1 LSPIFEVAANNMEIF
16 DPADMRI
23 LTVEDDDKELA
34 DTDLP
39 ERYMVQLRNFA
50 KHIRKAPL
58 DVRKCLE

>member
-1 LSPIFEVAANNMEIF
+1 MLEVAGNNMEIF

-23 LTVEDDDKELA
+23 LTIEDDDKELV

-50 KHIRKAPL
+50 KHIRKTPF